1 MIDLILPKFESIRDF
16 YGDGPR
22 PRSPERTSRK
32 PTGCL
37 IYVIWTKRGAR
48 SVERGREST
57 RPVKT
62 YFPIGNNDDFR
73 WNVEMNTD
81 ETSSNNTRRPLYASW
96 TQLPER
102 KKEKNVEENDE
113 RNMFLIGVLYIK
125 GRAPWYPIPIYIGC
139 TLLRRPKNHF
149 ATISSDRRHFYIQ
162 KTHKRK
168 SRDEPREFARKT
180 SFGIMMLSVLVC
192 QIRPGEGPIHRAWKK
207 GFTEWNKSM

>member
-37 IYVIWTKRGAR
+37 IYVIRTKRGAR
-48 SVERGREST
+48 LVEQGREST

-81 ETSSNNTRRPLYASW
+81 ETSSNNTRRPLFASW

-102 KKEKNVEENDE
+102 KKRKERRRKWWEKYVSNWCPLYQRESS
-113 RNMFLIGVLYIK
+113 LIPDI
-125 GRAPWYPIPIYIGC
+125 
-139 TLLRRPKNHF
+139 H
-149 ATISSDRRHFYIQ
+149 
-162 KTHKRK
+162 
-168 SRDEPREFARKT
+168 
-180 SFGIMMLSVLVC
+180 
-192 QIRPGEGPIHRAWKK
+192 IHRLYLTQAPQKPLCYY
-207 GFTEWNKSM
+207 